1 MISSRMGMNSGLF
14 RILLVGTFRTFSI
27 SMVSPYLGLVLYRK
41 GMPLLLVGAYYVVLA
56 VTGALGQF
64 FGGMLSDRRG
74 RRNTMV
80 LAQLL
85 NSAALVAMGLSLL
98 IPGYVLISGF
108 GLIQSLFGSA
118 TFSAYNTYIGDLGR
132 GQSEL
137 IKNYGL
143 MRIGVNLGWALG
155 PLFGGVAISFL
166 GYSNAFILAG
176 ITILASS
183 SLFIGLKESSHAF
196 SGFNL
201 TAIRDS
207 NFVKKISPFFLSY
220 VFIAQFGLTLTI
232 YETTTLG
239 MPLTYLGVLYFVNG
253 VGVVLLQYH
262 IARFLSKR
270 DPIRWLK
277 VGLAFYITGFM
288 LLALMRSYAGG
299 IVAIFVVTI
308 GENIFSPL
316 AMTVANMLSRPEK
329 RGSYLGAFGMLT
341 SSARS
346 VGSFVGSTTMSF
358 LLMNPV
364 GLWASLDSFGIMAII
379 ALSAGFKRSKKA

>member
-1 MISSRMGMNSGLF
+1 MNSGLF

-80 LAQLL
+80 MAQLL
-85 NSAALVAMGLSLL
+85 NSAALVSMGLSLL

-108 GLIQSLFGSA
+108 GLVQSLFGSA

-201 TAIRDS
+201 TTIRDS

-232 YETTTLG
+232 YETTTLD

-253 VGVVLLQYH
+253 AGVVLLQYH

-277 VGLAFYITGFM
+277 VGLVFYITGFM

-346 VGSFVGSTTMSF
+346 VGSFVGSTAMSF

-364 GLWASLDSFGIMAII
+364 GLWASLDSFGVMAII
-379 ALSAGFKRSKKA
+379 ALSVGFKRSKKA

>member
-1 MISSRMGMNSGLF
+1 MDLNSGLL

-27 SMVSPYLGLVLYRK
+27 SMVSPYVGLVLYRK
-41 GMPLLLVGAYYVVLA
+41 GMPLLLVGAYYVMLA

-74 RRNTMV
+74 RRYTMV

-118 TFSAYNTYIGDLGR
+118 TFSAYNTYVGDLGR
-132 GQSEL
+132 GQTEL

-143 MRIGVNLGWALG
+143 MRIGVNLGWAIG
-155 PLFGGVAISFL
+155 PLFGGFAISFL

-176 ITILASS
+176 ITILAST

-201 TAIRDS
+201 DAIRDS

-253 VGVVLLQYH
+253 AGVVLLQFH

-288 LLALMRSYAGG
+288 VLALMRSYAGG
-299 IVAIFVVTI
+299 IVAIFIVTI

-346 VGSFVGSTTMSF
+346 VGSFVGSTAMSF

-364 GLWASLDSFGIMAII
+364 GLWASLDSFGIIAII
-379 ALSAGFKRSKKA
+379 ALSAGFRRSKKA